1 MLNKCSLRGAIPR
14 NLQRYIRLS
23 LEAQSFTT
31 TAVVAREQD
40 FKKRRKYEDLSVPT
54 REEEQLGPHRWRD
67 PFAEPLNPHP
77 LALKYPPPARRSSRY
92 GPKRPKYEPHTN
104 VQPLLEPWKAPI
116 SETEVTTEA
125 EAQTSTLSQT
135 DPADKI
141 EAHVS
146 SPSNAPLTDK
156 SLPHSWKDALK
167 RICQSPETFN
177 SDVVKH
183 YDDRT
188 VTIADLFPK
197 AKYHFLVMPR
207 QIINDFEDL
216 TVEHL
221 TVLDD
226 LRERAEQLIASH
238 HEQDPSLTFKCGF
251 HALPSM
257 RQIHL
262 HVISTDFCSPNMFKS
277 GQRKHWNS
285 YNTSFFVPL
294 ETVRE
299 RLEKEGR
306 IQFDI
311 LQNMHKLQAKILC
324 NVCQSQARDM
334 RELKV
339 HLSSRHWK
347 QADMDWMK

>member
-1 MLNKCSLRGAIPR
+1 MLTSCSLRGAIHR
-14 NLQRYIRLS
+14 NLRRHILLS
-23 LEAQSFTT
+23 LDVQSFTT
-31 TAVVAREQD
+31 TAAVARQENA
-40 FKKRRKYEDLSVPT
+40 KKRRKYEDLRVPT
-54 REEEQLGPHRWRD
+54 PEEELLGPQRWRD
-67 PFAEPLNPHP
+67 PFAEPLPPHP
-77 LALKYPPPARRSSRY
+77 LALKYPPPTRLSTRH
-92 GPKRPKYEPHTN
+92 GTKRPKYEPHTN
-104 VQPLLEPWKAPI
+104 VQPPLEPWKAPI
-116 SETEVTTEA
+116 SGTKVATEA
-125 EAQTSTLSQT
+125 KAETSTTSQI
-135 DPADKI
+135 DSADKD
-141 EAHVS
+141 ESQAS
-146 SPSNAPLTDK
+146 SP
-156 SLPHSWKDALK
+156 SWKDALK
-167 RICQSPETFN
+167 RICQSPESFN

-197 AKYHFLVMPR
+197 AKCHFLVMPR

-216 TVEHL
+216 TLEHL

-257 RQIHL
+257 RQLHL

-294 ETVRE
+294 ETLRE

-306 IQFDI
+306 IQFDV
-311 LQNMHKLQAKILC
+311 LQNMKKLQSKILC
-324 NVCQSQARDM
+324 NVCQAQARDM

-339 HLSSRHWK
+339 HLSTRHWK